1 MFFHIKLRKKYQL
14 RDVSSI
20 VVFVYRNL
28 VLIISYNRNHV
39 VTTKTLAAFV
49 TGLYLHEK
57 YIGLGSVVR
66 KANGA
71 IRRIVI
77 LSNFLNM
84 LNGKLK
90 FNIFKLKLLFVSCKF
105 HFVVSLFLCL
115 SAALEK
121 LLSGG

>member
-20 VVFVYRNL
+20 VVFVYKNL
-28 VLIISYNRNHV
+28 GLIISYNRNHV
-39 VTTKTLAAFV
+39 ATTKTLAAFV

-57 YIGLGSVVR
+57 KIGLGSVVR

-77 LSNFLNM
+77 LSNFL
-84 LNGKLK
+84 KH
-90 FNIFKLKLLFVSCKF
+90 V
-105 HFVVSLFLCL
+105 
-115 SAALEK
+115 
-121 LLSGG
+121 